1 MIPILSNQPFAKKVM
16 VTRGL
21 QLALILV
28 LVAGLM
34 LPFASPA
41 KALTIPTFN
50 IVSVVQDDSV
60 TIETFNFPANHT
72 FTVRMGAFGTLA
84 IGGIVV
90 ATTDSDGG
98 GSFEATYSIPDALK
112 GSGTIAIRMDSTTGG
127 FFAYNFFTNNSN
139 ASVSTATPG
148 PSPTPGSGIVL
159 VGIPTF
165 NIQSVD
171 QNNSVT
177 ILTNN
182 FPAGLDFTVRM
193 GVFGS
198 AAIGGIV
205 VGTTNSG
212 GGGSFQATYSIP
224 SALQGTNRIAIRMDS
239 TSGGFFAYNWF
250 WNTSANI
257 SETATPGPSPTPGPS
272 STPGSFINGIPT
284 FSIESVDQNN
294 TVTILTNNFP
304 ANVDFTVRMG
314 AFGTLGIGGIVV
326 GTTNSGG
333 GGSFQ
338 ATYNIPSA
346 LQGSNRIAIRM
357 DADSG
362 GFFSYNWFWN
372 SSANVSGPTAT
383 PGPTVT
389 PGPSST
395 PGSVI
400 SGIPTFSIKSVVKDN
415 SVTILTNNF
424 PADQTFTVRM
434 GLFGTMASGG
444 TVVATT
450 DSDGGGTFA
459 ATYTIPAS
467 LVGQRQ
473 IAIRM
478 DSSAGFFAYNWFWN
492 TTAN

>member
-1 MIPILSNQPFAKKVM
+1 MIPILSNRPFAKKAL

-21 QLALILV
+21 QFALILV
-28 LVAGLM
+28 LLAGMM
-34 LPFASPA
+34 LPFASPV

-50 IVSVVQDDSV
+50 IVSVAQDDSV

-98 GSFEATYSIPDALK
+98 GSFEATYSIPDSLK

-127 FFAYNFFTNNSN
+127 FFAFNFFTNNTN
-139 ASVSTATPG
+139 GSVSTSTPG
-148 PSPTPGSGIVL
+148 PSPTPGTVVL

-165 NIQSVD
+165 NIESVD

-193 GVFGS
+193 GAFGT

-212 GGGSFQATYSIP
+212 GGGSFQATYNIP

-239 TSGGFFAYNWF
+239 TSGGFFAFNWF
-250 WNTSANI
+250 WNTTANV
-257 SETATPGPSPTPGPS
+257 SETATPGPSPTPGTVFS
-272 STPGSFINGIPT
+272 GIPT
-284 FSIESVDQNN
+284 FNIESVDRDN

-304 ANVDFTVRMG
+304 ADVNFTVRMG

-338 ATYNIPSA
+338 ATYDIPSTLA
-346 LQGSNRIAIRM
+346 GSSRIAIRM
-357 DADSG
+357 DADNG
-362 GFFSYNWFWN
+362 GFFSFNWFWN
-372 SSANVSGPTAT
+372 NTANISGSTAT

-395 PGSVI
+395 PGSVFN
-400 SGIPTFSIKSVVKDN
+400 GIPTFSIQSVVKDDT
-415 SVTILTNNF
+415 VTIRTNNF
-424 PADQTFTVRM
+424 PANQTFTVRM
-434 GLFGTMASGG
+434 GLFGTLASGG
-444 TVVATT
+444 TVVGTT
-450 DSDGGGTFA
+450 DSGGGGTFT
-459 ATYTIPAS
+459 ATYTIPPD
-467 LVGQRQ
+467 LVGQGK

-478 DSSAGFFAYNWFWN
+478 DASAGFFAFNWFWN
-492 TTAN
+492 TTTN